1 MTILYTPRHGGENK
15 DTGAVLMND
24 KEETT
29 RKKGKGKYRKV
40 AKPRPVKGRNLA
52 TYLFIIFQNS

>member
-1 MTILYTPRHGGENK
+1 
-15 DTGAVLMND
+15 MND

-40 AKPRPVKGRNLA
+40 AKPSPVKGRNLA

>member
-1 MTILYTPRHGGENK
+1 
-15 DTGAVLMND
+15 MND
-24 KEETT
+24 KEGTT